1 MKIGF
6 DGKRIYQN
14 QTGLGNYCRTLFLNL
29 NEYFPENE
37 YQIFAHKQ
45 FTKNSIFNRHQFL
58 SKTFIKEGGNDKSW
72 RTKGIV
78 KDLIAQNVSIYH
90 GLSHEIP
97 FGLPK
102 TIKSIVTIH
111 DLIFLKKSKYYNF
124 FDRYIYKAK
133 IKKACN
139 KSDAIIAISEQTK
152 NDLIEQLNVPADK
165 ISVIYQTY
173 GKEYE
178 TLFTYETKEIWR
190 KKMHL
195 PEQYLLFVG
204 NGNKRKRL
212 DLVLEALNQPEL
224 KDIPLVIVGNKKLE
238 KARKY
243 IDKHKMNRRVFFLD
257 NIKSYDLPVV
267 YAMAKGLIYPSEYE
281 GFGLPILEAQ
291 KIGIPVI
298 TNKNSA
304 IVEVAGDGCFFFNHF
319 TKEDIADSIKAMFS
333 NDEDL
338 NIRGE
343 KNTLFIKKFEPL
355 HATKQILDIYKSVL

>member
-45 FTKNSIFNRHQFL
+45 FSKNSIFNRHQFL
-58 SKTFIKEGGNDKSW
+58 SKTFLKEGGNDKAW

-152 NDLIEQLNVPADK
+152 NDLIEQLNVPAEK

-267 YAMAKGLIYPSEYE
+267 YAMAKGLIYPD
-281 GFGLPILEAQ
+281 PKKT
-291 KIGIPVI
+291 KI
-298 TNKNSA
+298 
-304 IVEVAGDGCFFFNHF
+304 
-319 TKEDIADSIKAMFS
+319 
-333 NDEDL
+333 
-338 NIRGE
+338 
-343 KNTLFIKKFEPL
+343 
-355 HATKQILDIYKSVL
+355 QY